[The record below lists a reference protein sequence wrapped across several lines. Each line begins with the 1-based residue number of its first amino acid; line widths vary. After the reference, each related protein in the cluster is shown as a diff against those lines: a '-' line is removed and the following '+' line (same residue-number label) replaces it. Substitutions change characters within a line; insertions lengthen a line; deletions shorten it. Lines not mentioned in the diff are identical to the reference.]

1 MGARVLVKDVVR
13 VYTQTLP
20 VEKVGPDTQST
31 VLRGEG
37 KTFSRAVEEGLWADV
52 GWTCGGEDNSNLTC
66 GRVGLYFRAYFF
78 WRETTALEPGETTY
92 PPIARSPVC
101 DIRMTATWTE

>member
-1 MGARVLVKDVVR
+1 MRVVATARMKARARVRLRVLVKDVVR

-52 GWTCGGEDNSNLTC
+52 GWTCGGEDKFNLTC
-66 GRVGLYFRAYFF
+66 G
-78 WRETTALEPGETTY
+78 
-92 PPIARSPVC
+92 
-101 DIRMTATWTE
+101 

>member
-1 MGARVLVKDVVR
+1 MRVVATARMRTVATARMRARARMRMGARVLVKDVVR

-37 KTFSRAVEEGLWADV
+37 KTFSRAVEEGL
-52 GWTCGGEDNSNLTC
+52 
-66 GRVGLYFRAYFF
+66 
-78 WRETTALEPGETTY
+78 
-92 PPIARSPVC
+92 
-101 DIRMTATWTE
+101 